1 LTVKTA
7 ILTLQNLFRQW
18 FFMSVKNIAVTL
30 LITGLFGCAATPQN
44 PTTASMATD
53 INNPI
58 PDLLIDD
65 IATDADLITEVERTA
80 AEADSNS
87 YDGDVIREDIW
98 DRVRDNFAMDLEQ
111 SNSRI
116 DAQIKWFAS
125 HQAYID
131 RVTERAER
139 YLHFIMEHVETR
151 DIPGEIALLPIV
163 ESAFDPFAYSHG
175 RASGVW
181 QFIPSTGRLYGLK
194 QDWWYDGRRDIR
206 LATVAALRYLSALS
220 REFNGDWMLAL
231 ASYNS
236 GAGTVRRAIRHNR
249 EKGLPTDY
257 WSLNLPKETQDYVPK
272 LLALSK
278 IIANPK
284 EYGITLTPI
293 VNEPY
298 FAVVETQSQIDL
310 SQAAEL
316 AEVDIEEIYKLNPAF
331 NQWATSPEGPHQLLI
346 PVDKTETFATNLA
359 QMPVSQRIKWQRYK
373 VKNGDNLIS
382 IARAF
387 HTTPDALKQVN
398 PLSGNTIRAGET
410 LLIPTALKNPEQY
423 SLSASNRLSKKQSN
437 QSVPG
442 STRIEHIVSAGDS
455 LWELSRN
462 HNVPVRSIAKWN
474 GMAPGDPLVP
484 GRKLVIWSKADKKL
498 NHKSREVIR
507 KVTYKVRSGDSL
519 FKIADKFNV
528 RVSDIRK
535 WNRISKK
542 KYLKPGETLVLYV
555 DVTQTG

>member
-1 LTVKTA
+1 MLHRIIA
-7 ILTLQNLFRQW
+7 LTL
-18 FFMSVKNIAVTL
+18 L
-30 LITGLFGCAATPQN
+30 LAGITGCATTSHPQQ
-44 PTTASMATD
+44 TASIAD
-53 INNPI
+53 KPSINNPI
-58 PDLLIDD
+58 PDLLVDEMPQD
-65 IATDADLITEVERTA
+65 SDLLAEVERTA
-80 AEADSNS
+80 AEADRASAT
-87 YDGDVIREDIW
+87 YDDQAIREDIW
-98 DRVRDNFAMDLEQ
+98 DRIRDNFAMDLDQ
-111 SNSRI
+111 NNSRI
-116 DAQIKWFAS
+116 DAQLRWFAS
-125 HQAYID
+125 HQAYMD

-139 YLHFIMEHVETR
+139 YMHFIMEHIETR

-206 LATVAALRYLSALS
+206 LATVAALRYLSALA
-220 REFNGDWMLAL
+220 REFDGDWMLAL

-236 GAGTVRRAIRHNR
+236 GAGTVRRAIRQNR

-284 EYGITLTPI
+284 QYGITLTPI

-298 FAVVETQSQIDL
+298 FAVVDTGSQIDL

-331 NQWATSPEGPHQLLI
+331 NQWATSPDGPHQILI
-346 PVDKTETFATNLA
+346 PADKSDIFAANLA
-359 QMPVSQRIKWQRYK
+359 QMPASQRIKWQRYK
-373 VKNGDNLIS
+373 VKSGDNLIS

-398 PLSGNTIRAGET
+398 PLTGNNIRSGET
-410 LLIPTALKNPEQY
+410 LLIPTAVKNPEQY
-423 SLSASNRLSKKQSN
+423 SLSASNRLTQKQSN

-442 STRIEHIVSAGDS
+442 STRVEHIVSAGDS
-455 LWELSRN
+455 FWELSRN
-462 HNVPVRSIAKWN
+462 HKVPVRSIAKWN

-484 GRKLVIWSKADKKL
+484 GQKLVIWSKADSKKSKL
-498 NHKSREVIR
+498 TYKNREVIR

-535 WNRISKK
+535 WNRMTKK